1 MTYAPNEQIDGSA
14 GDANY
19 AVIGSSY
26 SEYRQPDPAI
36 AAIITSALGDAM
48 TVINVGA
55 GAGSYE
61 PAGKQ
66 ITPIE
71 PSASMRSQRSPELA
85 VAIDAVAE
93 QLPFPDDHFDAA
105 MATFTVHQ
113 WSDLRAGLTE
123 MRRVTTGPIVILTCD
138 PLLVKK
144 FWLNEYAPEVLRTE
158 ARRYPSFDAILA
170 ALGGTN
176 KVTPVM
182 IPLNCKD
189 GFNEAYYGRPEW
201 LLKANARL
209 SCSGWSFVNKDLTER
224 YIQHLTRDLQSG
236 VWDAAFGDLR
246 KRPAYNGSLR
256 LIVSYPGDPEIIHL

>member
-1 MTYAPNEQIDGSA
+1 MSKADNGQFDGSA

-36 AAIITSALGDAM
+36 AAVINSALGDVI

-61 PAGKQ
+61 PAGKL

-71 PSASMRSQRSPELA
+71 PSASMRSQRPPGLA
-85 VAIDAVAE
+85 IAIDAVAE
-93 QLPFPDDHFDAA
+93 KLPFPDSHFDAA

-113 WSDLRAGLTE
+113 WSNLHTGLTE

-138 PLLVKK
+138 PLLVEE

-158 ARRYPSFDAILA
+158 ARRYPSIDSILA

-176 KVTPVM
+176 RVIPVM

-201 LLKANARL
+201 LLKENARL
-209 SCSGWSFVNKDLTER
+209 SCSAWSFVNKDQTER
-224 YIQHLTRDLQSG
+224 YIQHLTRDLQTG
-236 VWDAAFGDLR
+236 VWDEAFGDLR
-246 KRPAYNGSLR
+246 KLPEYNGSLR
-256 LIVSYPGDPEIIHL
+256 LIVSYP